1 MKLTAMCCACLLP
14 VHAFAGPPT
23 HGEEAREILAR
34 ALGLTPIVADVQYL
48 TDEIGGRPT
57 GSVALAQAL
66 DWGLE
71 RFRDAGLENIRREPY
86 TASFWLPGVEL
97 AEMIEPTRRSLRV
110 VALPFSSGTGS
121 SGIEAEV
128 VSVGHGDAADFAVAK
143 EKLRGRWALV
153 STEPMRRIEDLDAEY
168 LMAPPIFSAALEA
181 GAVGVLWTSTR
192 PGRLLY
198 RHPVRFDDTT
208 DRLPGAMLEREE
220 ALHLLRLLSRG
231 QIVRVKIHTEPRIIE
246 QGSVANIVG
255 EIRGEKKPN
264 EFVVLAAHL
273 DSWDLG
279 QGALDN
285 GCNAALVVD
294 AARQI
299 VAVAKAH
306 RPARTIRFV
315 LFTGEEDGF
324 LGSKADTQ
332 LHREDLDRTVA
343 MVTFDTGTGRTTG
356 FSTGGRADLVA
367 AADAALAPV
376 EGLGPF
382 TQTSDAFV
390 GTDNYDYLIEGV
402 PNFVANQDVDP
413 YLPHYHAS
421 TDTFDKVDVREM
433 KANTAIAAVFVWD
446 LANAQAPPGP
456 RQTRAEVEGLIKA
469 TGLDKQMQTYHLME
483 DFLSGKRGRAP

>member
-1 MKLTAMCCACLLP
+1 MKLTAMFCACLLP
-14 VHAFAGPPT
+14 ALSFAGQPPNDAA
-23 HGEEAREILAR
+23 GEILGR
-34 ALGLTPIVADVQYL
+34 TLGQTPIVADLEYL

-57 GSVALAQAL
+57 GSVALEQAL
-66 DWGLE
+66 DWGVE
-71 RFRDAGLENIRREPY
+71 RFREAGLENVRREPY
-86 TASFWLPGVEL
+86 TAALLWLPGTEFG
-97 AEMIEPTRRSLRV
+97 EMIQPKRRSLRV

-121 SGIEAEV
+121 SGIEADV
-128 VSVGHGDAADFAVAK
+128 VAVGHGDAADFAGVK

-168 LMAPPIFSAALEA
+168 LMAPPIFSAAFKA

-220 ALHLLRLLSRG
+220 ALQILRLLSKG
-231 QIVRVKIHTEPRIIE
+231 QTVRLRINTAPRIIE
-246 QGSVANIVG
+246 RGSAANIVG
-255 EIRGEKKPN
+255 EIRGEEKAD
-264 EFVVLAAHL
+264 EFVLLAAHL

-285 GCNAALVVD
+285 GCNSVLVMD

-299 VAVAKAH
+299 AAVAKAH
-306 RPARTIRFV
+306 RPVRTIRFV

-433 KANTAIAAVFVWD
+433 KVNTAIAAVFVWD

-469 TGLDKQMQTYHLME
+469 TGLDKQMQTYHLMD